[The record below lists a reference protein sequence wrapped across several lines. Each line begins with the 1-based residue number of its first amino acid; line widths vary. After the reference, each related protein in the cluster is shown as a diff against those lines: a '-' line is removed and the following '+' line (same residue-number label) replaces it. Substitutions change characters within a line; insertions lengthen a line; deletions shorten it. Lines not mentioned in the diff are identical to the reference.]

1 MFKAMAKLNH
11 LGASVVKHRR
21 AGSGAGGSKHGSAGD
36 LSRAFEETTSV
47 SSSPDLAD
55 VPRSLEAWAEQDSE
69 DFDAGAFAT
78 EHYGDAGERR
88 VARLHAVLNALQE
101 KAGDQM
107 KQNVLD
113 HHSAFVEV
121 AREISRLTDTARAL
135 RDLAAVPSDAV
146 DALLADAELGAAE
159 AKRAKTKTKTN
170 DGDVVHSA
178 SLASFAE
185 DETRRGPDGVR
196 VSDAAAALKIQAEL
210 ETLVAQRAPHAAL
223 DAAKRAAFFAETLR
237 ASAASSRGKAASEG
251 DDEASSP
258 NDADAAA
265 FSKNA
270 FSSSSSDPAAAR
282 ALLAAAA
289 SARRA
294 ATAMLAEIARE
305 EEPFDTFDVG
315 VPVYCSREPTRA
327 VSRETKNGDEG
338 NAANVDRGVC
348 VENRRAAAVFVLART
363 DASGADAARR
373 ACVARAVA
381 SSRAVRVDAELAERA
396 FSIETLSRSRNLPAG
411 YAYSPGGPAFAL
423 AACEAFFGAA
433 HALAA
438 ELAAADAADGSASS
452 ATARLWSA
460 TAASVPFARDEADA
474 FADALAARCL
484 SFPDRRE
491 TRLDARNADATP
503 GARSDARARRVLAES
518 RIALDAFFA
527 HADALAETAPAFL
540 GAAARRRVCERA
552 ALKNCL
558 EKLLFEATAASA
570 LGAGAEELLR
580 AYLDGSGDEAADAL
594 RAFAVL

>member
-1 MFKAMAKLNH
+1 MFKAMAKLN
-11 LGASVVKHRR
+11 LAASVVKHRR

-69 DFDAGAFAT
+69 DFDAGAFAA

-88 VARLHAVLNALQE
+88 VARLHAVLSALQE
-101 KAGDQM
+101 KAGNQM

-170 DGDVVHSA
+170 DGDVVRSA

-258 NDADAAA
+258 KNADAA

-270 FSSSSSDPAAAR
+270 FSKNDPAAAR
-282 ALLAAAA
+282 ALLTAAAG
-289 SARRA
+289 ARRA

-315 VPVYCSREPTRA
+315 VPVSAREPTRA

-338 NAANVDRGVC
+338 NAIKKNVSSVC
-348 VENRRAAAVFVLART
+348 VSRRAAAVFVLART

-381 SSRAVRVDAELAERA
+381 SSRAVRADADLAERA
-396 FSIETLSRSRNLPAG
+396 FSIETLSRGNLPAG

-491 TRLDARNADATP
+491 TRLDAHNTDATP
-503 GARSDARARRVLAES
+503 GAKSDARARRVLAES

>member
-1 MFKAMAKLNH
+1 MFKAMAKLN

-258 NDADAAA
+258 NDADAA
-265 FSKNA
+265 FSK
-270 FSSSSSDPAAAR
+270 SHPAAAR

-305 EEPFDTFDVG
+305 EELFDTFDVG

>member
-1 MFKAMAKLNH
+1 MFKAMAKLN

-170 DGDVVHSA
+170 DGDVVRSA

-258 NDADAAA
+258 KNEDAA

-270 FSSSSSDPAAAR
+270 SSKSAPAAAR
-282 ALLAAAA
+282 ALLTAAA

-315 VPVYCSREPTRA
+315 VPVSAREPTRA

-338 NAANVDRGVC
+338 NANVSSVC
-348 VENRRAAAVFVLART
+348 VSRRAAAVFVLART

-381 SSRAVRVDAELAERA
+381 SSRAVRTDAELAERA
-396 FSIETLSRSRNLPAG
+396 FSIETLSRGNLPAG

-491 TRLDARNADATP
+491 TRLDAHNTDATP
-503 GARSDARARRVLAES
+503 GAKSDARARRVLAES

-552 ALKNCL
+552 AIKNCL

>member
-1 MFKAMAKLNH
+1 MFKAMAKLN

-159 AKRAKTKTKTN
+159 AKRAMTKTN
-170 DGDVVHSA
+170 DGDVARRRETA
-178 SLASFAE
+178 SLASFAD
-185 DETRRGPDGVR
+185 DETKRGPDGVR

-258 NDADAAA
+258 KNEDAA

-270 FSSSSSDPAAAR
+270 SSKSDPAAAR
-282 ALLAAAA
+282 ALLTAAA

-315 VPVYCSREPTRA
+315 VPVSAREPTRA

-338 NAANVDRGVC
+338 NANVSSVC
-348 VENRRAAAVFVLART
+348 VSRRAAAVFVLART

-381 SSRAVRVDAELAERA
+381 SSRAVRTDAELAERA
-396 FSIETLSRSRNLPAG
+396 FSIETLSRGNLPAG

-491 TRLDARNADATP
+491 TRLDAHNTDATP
-503 GARSDARARRVLAES
+503 GAKSDARARRVLAES

>member
-1 MFKAMAKLNH
+1 MFKAMAKLN
-11 LGASVVKHRR
+11 LAASVVKHRR
-21 AGSGAGGSKHGSAGD
+21 AGSGAGGSRHGSVGD

-69 DFDAGAFAT
+69 DFDSGAFAA

-88 VARLHAVLNALQE
+88 VARLHAVLSALQE

-159 AKRAKTKTKTN
+159 AKRAMTKTN
-170 DGDVVHSA
+170 DGDVARRRETA
-178 SLASFAE
+178 SLASFAD
-185 DETRRGPDGVR
+185 DETKRGPDGVR

-210 ETLVAQRAPHAAL
+210 ETLIAQRAPHAAL

-258 NDADAAA
+258 KNADAA

-270 FSSSSSDPAAAR
+270 FSKNDPAAAR
-282 ALLAAAA
+282 ALLTAAAG
-289 SARRA
+289 ARRA
-294 ATAMLAEIARE
+294 ATAMLAEMARE
-305 EEPFDTFDVG
+305 EEPFDTLETLG
-315 VPVYCSREPTRA
+315 IPVSAREPTRA

-338 NAANVDRGVC
+338 NAIKKNVSSVC
-348 VENRRAAAVFVLART
+348 VSRRAAAVFVLART

-381 SSRAVRVDAELAERA
+381 SSRAVRADADLAERA
-396 FSIETLSRSRNLPAG
+396 FSIETLSRGNLPAG
-411 YAYSPGGPAFAL
+411 YAYSPEGPAFAL

-438 ELAAADAADGSASS
+438 ELAAVDAADGSAAS
-452 ATARLWSA
+452 ATAKLWSA
-460 TAASVPFARDEADA
+460 TAASMPFARDEADA

-484 SFPDRRE
+484 SFPDRR
-491 TRLDARNADATP
+491 DARLETDAWRTP
-503 GARSDARARRVLAES
+503 GARADASARRVLAES
-518 RIALDAFFA
+518 RLALDAFFA

-570 LGAGAEELLR
+570 LDARAEALLR
-580 AYLDGSGDEAADAL
+580 AYLDGAGDEAADAL

>member
-1 MFKAMAKLNH
+1 MFKAMAKLN

-170 DGDVVHSA
+170 DGDVVRSA

-258 NDADAAA
+258 KNEDAA

-270 FSSSSSDPAAAR
+270 SSKSDPAAAR
-282 ALLAAAA
+282 ALLTAAA

-305 EEPFDTFDVG
+305 EEPFDTFDVE
-315 VPVYCSREPTRA
+315 VPVSAREPTRA

-338 NAANVDRGVC
+338 NANVSSVC
-348 VENRRAAAVFVLART
+348 VSRRAAAVFVLART

-381 SSRAVRVDAELAERA
+381 SSRAVRTDAELAERA
-396 FSIETLSRSRNLPAG
+396 FSIETLSRGNLPAG

-491 TRLDARNADATP
+491 TRLDAHNTDATP
-503 GARSDARARRVLAES
+503 GAKSDARARRVLAES

-552 ALKNCL
+552 AIKNCL

>member
-1 MFKAMAKLNH
+1 M
-11 LGASVVKHRR
+11 VKHRR

-159 AKRAKTKTKTN
+159 AKRAKTKTKTKTN
-170 DGDVVHSA
+170 DGDVVRSA

-237 ASAASSRGKAASEG
+237 ASAASARGKAASEG

-258 NDADAAA
+258 KNEDAA

-270 FSSSSSDPAAAR
+270 SSKSDPAAAR
-282 ALLAAAA
+282 ALLTAAA

-315 VPVYCSREPTRA
+315 VPVSAREPTRA

-338 NAANVDRGVC
+338 NTNVSSVC
-348 VENRRAAAVFVLART
+348 DSRRAAAVFVLART

-381 SSRAVRVDAELAERA
+381 SSRAVRTDAELAERA
-396 FSIETLSRSRNLPAG
+396 FSIETLSRGNLPAG

-491 TRLDARNADATP
+491 TRLDTHNTDATP
-503 GARSDARARRVLAES
+503 GAKSDARARRVLAES

>member
-170 DGDVVHSA
+170 DGDVVRSA

-258 NDADAAA
+258 NDADAA
-265 FSKNA
+265 FSK
-270 FSSSSSDPAAAR
+270 SHPAAAR

-305 EEPFDTFDVG
+305 NEEEPFDTFDVG
-315 VPVYCSREPTRA
+315 VPVSAREPTRA

>member
-1 MFKAMAKLNH
+1 MFKAMAKLN
-11 LGASVVKHRR
+11 LAASVVKHRR
-21 AGSGAGGSKHGSAGD
+21 AGSGAGGSRHGSVGD

-69 DFDAGAFAT
+69 DFDAGAFAA

-88 VARLHAVLNALQE
+88 VARLHAVLSALQE

-159 AKRAKTKTKTN
+159 AKRAMTKTN
-170 DGDVVHSA
+170 DGDVARRRETA
-178 SLASFAE
+178 SLASFAD
-185 DETRRGPDGVR
+185 DETKRGPDGVR

-258 NDADAAA
+258 KNADNA
-265 FSKNA
+265 FSKN
-270 FSSSSSDPAAAR
+270 DPAAAR
-282 ALLAAAA
+282 ALLTAAAG
-289 SARRA
+289 ARRA
-294 ATAMLAEIARE
+294 ATAMLAEMARE
-305 EEPFDTFDVG
+305 EEPFDTLETLG
-315 VPVYCSREPTRA
+315 VPVSAREPTRA

-338 NAANVDRGVC
+338 NAIKKNVSSVC
-348 VENRRAAAVFVLART
+348 VSRRAAAVFVLART

-381 SSRAVRVDAELAERA
+381 SSRAVRADADLAERA
-396 FSIETLSRSRNLPAG
+396 FSIETLSRGNLPAG

-438 ELAAADAADGSASS
+438 ELAAVDAADGSAAS
-452 ATARLWSA
+452 ATAKLWSA

-484 SFPDRRE
+484 SFPDRR
-491 TRLDARNADATP
+491 DARLETDAATP
-503 GARSDARARRVLAES
+503 GARADASARRVLAES
-518 RIALDAFFA
+518 RLALDAFFA

-570 LGAGAEELLR
+570 LDARAEALLR
-580 AYLDGSGDEAADAL
+580 AYLDGAGDEAADAL

>member
-1 MFKAMAKLNH
+1 MFKAMAKLN

-170 DGDVVHSA
+170 DGDVVRSA

-258 NDADAAA
+258 KNEDAA

-270 FSSSSSDPAAAR
+270 SSKSIPSHYI
-282 ALLAAAA
+282 
-289 SARRA
+289 
-294 ATAMLAEIARE
+294 AELNQ
-305 EEPFDTFDVG
+305 TQ
-315 VPVYCSREPTRA
+315 
-327 VSRETKNGDEG
+327 ETKRENLRLIQDKSYC
-338 NAANVDRGVC
+338 VDK
-348 VENRRAAAVFVLART
+348 EPLQ
-363 DASGADAARR
+363 
-373 ACVARAVA
+373 
-381 SSRAVRVDAELAERA
+381 LQ
-396 FSIETLSRSRNLPAG
+396 
-411 YAYSPGGPAFAL
+411 
-423 AACEAFFGAA
+423 
-433 HALAA
+433 
-438 ELAAADAADGSASS
+438 
-452 ATARLWSA
+452 
-460 TAASVPFARDEADA
+460 
-474 FADALAARCL
+474 
-484 SFPDRRE
+484 
-491 TRLDARNADATP
+491 
-503 GARSDARARRVLAES
+503 
-518 RIALDAFFA
+518 
-527 HADALAETAPAFL
+527 
-540 GAAARRRVCERA
+540 
-552 ALKNCL
+552 
-558 EKLLFEATAASA
+558 
-570 LGAGAEELLR
+570 
-580 AYLDGSGDEAADAL
+580 
-594 RAFAVL
+594 

>member
-1 MFKAMAKLNH
+1 MFKAMAKLN

-258 NDADAAA
+258 NDADAA
-265 FSKNA
+265 FSK
-270 FSSSSSDPAAAR
+270 SHPAAAR

-294 ATAMLAEIARE
+294 ATAMLAEIARENE

>member
-1 MFKAMAKLNH
+1 MFKAMAKLN

-170 DGDVVHSA
+170 DGDVVRSA

-258 NDADAAA
+258 KNEDAA

-270 FSSSSSDPAAAR
+270 SSKSDPAAAR
-282 ALLAAAA
+282 ALLTAAA

-315 VPVYCSREPTRA
+315 VPVSAREPTRA

-338 NAANVDRGVC
+338 NANVSSVC
-348 VENRRAAAVFVLART
+348 VSRRAAAVFVLART

-381 SSRAVRVDAELAERA
+381 SSRAVRADADLAERA
-396 FSIETLSRSRNLPAG
+396 FSIETLSRGNLPAG

-491 TRLDARNADATP
+491 TRLDTHNTDATP
-503 GARSDARARRVLAES
+503 GAKSDARARRVLAES

>member
-1 MFKAMAKLNH
+1 MFKAMAKLN

-170 DGDVVHSA
+170 DGDVVRSA

-258 NDADAAA
+258 NDADAA
-265 FSKNA
+265 FSK
-270 FSSSSSDPAAAR
+270 SHPAAAR

-294 ATAMLAEIARE
+294 ATAMLAEIARENE

>member
-170 DGDVVHSA
+170 DGDVVRSA

-258 NDADAAA
+258 NDADAA
-265 FSKNA
+265 FSK
-270 FSSSSSDPAAAR
+270 SHPAAAR

-305 EEPFDTFDVG
+305 NEEEPFDTFDVKR
-315 VPVYCSREPTRA
+315 VPVSAREPTRA

-491 TRLDARNADATP
+491 TRLDVHNADATP

>member
-170 DGDVVHSA
+170 DGDVVRSA

-258 NDADAAA
+258 NDADAA
-265 FSKNA
+265 FSK
-270 FSSSSSDPAAAR
+270 SHPAAAR
-282 ALLAAAA
+282 ALLAAVA

-305 EEPFDTFDVG
+305 NEEEQFDTFDVKR
-315 VPVYCSREPTRA
+315 VPVSAREPTRA

-491 TRLDARNADATP
+491 TRLDVHNADATP

>member
-1 MFKAMAKLNH
+1 MFKAMAKLN

-258 NDADAAA
+258 NDADAA
-265 FSKNA
+265 FSK
-270 FSSSSSDPAAAR
+270 SHPAAAR

-305 EEPFDTFDVG
+305 NEEEPFDTFDVKR
-315 VPVYCSREPTRA
+315 VPVSAREPTRA

>member
-1 MFKAMAKLNH
+1 MFKAMAKLN

-170 DGDVVHSA
+170 DGDVVRSA

-258 NDADAAA
+258 KNEDAA

-270 FSSSSSDPAAAR
+270 SSKSAPAAAR
-282 ALLAAAA
+282 ALLTAAA

-315 VPVYCSREPTRA
+315 VPVSAREPTRA

-338 NAANVDRGVC
+338 NAIKKNVSSVC
-348 VENRRAAAVFVLART
+348 VSRRAAAVFVLART

-381 SSRAVRVDAELAERA
+381 SSRAVRTDAELAERA
-396 FSIETLSRSRNLPAG
+396 FSIETLSRGNLPAG

-491 TRLDARNADATP
+491 TRLDAHNTDATP
-503 GARSDARARRVLAES
+503 GAKSDARARRVLAES

>member
-1 MFKAMAKLNH
+1 MFKAMAKLN

-170 DGDVVHSA
+170 DGDVVRSA

-237 ASAASSRGKAASEG
+237 ASAASARGKAASEG

-258 NDADAAA
+258 KNEDAA

-270 FSSSSSDPAAAR
+270 SSKSDPAAAR
-282 ALLAAAA
+282 ALLTAAA

-315 VPVYCSREPTRA
+315 VPVSAREPTRA

-338 NAANVDRGVC
+338 NANVSSVC
-348 VENRRAAAVFVLART
+348 VSRRAAAVFVLART

-381 SSRAVRVDAELAERA
+381 SSRAVRTDAELAERA
-396 FSIETLSRSRNLPAG
+396 FSIETLSRGNLPAG
-411 YAYSPGGPAFAL
+411 YAYSPEGPAFAL

-491 TRLDARNADATP
+491 TRLDTHNTDATP
-503 GARSDARARRVLAES
+503 GAKSDARARRVWAES

>member
-170 DGDVVHSA
+170 DDDVVRSA

-258 NDADAAA
+258 NDADAA
-265 FSKNA
+265 FSK
-270 FSSSSSDPAAAR
+270 SHPAAAR

-305 EEPFDTFDVG
+305 NEEEQFDTFDVKR
-315 VPVYCSREPTRA
+315 VPVSAREPTRA

-491 TRLDARNADATP
+491 TRLDVHNADATP

>member
-170 DGDVVHSA
+170 DGDVVRSA

-258 NDADAAA
+258 NDADAA
-265 FSKNA
+265 FSK
-270 FSSSSSDPAAAR
+270 SHPAAAR

-305 EEPFDTFDVG
+305 NEEEQFDTFDVKR
-315 VPVYCSREPTRA
+315 VPVSAREPTRA

-491 TRLDARNADATP
+491 TRLDVHNADATP

>member
-170 DGDVVHSA
+170 DGDVVRSA

-258 NDADAAA
+258 NDADAA
-265 FSKNA
+265 FSK
-270 FSSSSSDPAAAR
+270 SHPAAAR
-282 ALLAAAA
+282 ALLAAVA

-305 EEPFDTFDVG
+305 NEEEPFDTFDVKR
-315 VPVYCSREPTRA
+315 VPVSAREPTRA

-491 TRLDARNADATP
+491 TRLDVHNADATP

>member
-1 MFKAMAKLNH
+1 MFKAMAKLN
-11 LGASVVKHRR
+11 LAASVVKHRR

-170 DGDVVHSA
+170 DGDVVRSA

-258 NDADAAA
+258 KNEDAA

-270 FSSSSSDPAAAR
+270 SSKSDPAAAR
-282 ALLAAAA
+282 ALLTAAA

-315 VPVYCSREPTRA
+315 VPVSAREPTRA

-338 NAANVDRGVC
+338 NANVSSVC
-348 VENRRAAAVFVLART
+348 VSRRAAAVFVLART

-381 SSRAVRVDAELAERA
+381 SSRAVRTDAELAERA
-396 FSIETLSRSRNLPAG
+396 FSIETLSRGNLPAG

-491 TRLDARNADATP
+491 TRLDAHNTDATP
-503 GARSDARARRVLAES
+503 GAKSDARARRVLAES

-540 GAAARRRVCERA
+540 GAAARRRVCECA

>member
-1 MFKAMAKLNH
+1 MFKAMAKLN

-159 AKRAKTKTKTN
+159 AKRAKTKTKTKTN
-170 DGDVVHSA
+170 DGDVVRSA

-237 ASAASSRGKAASEG
+237 ASAASARGKAASEG

-258 NDADAAA
+258 KNA
-265 FSKNA
+265 FSKN
-270 FSSSSSDPAAAR
+270 DPAAAR
-282 ALLAAAA
+282 ALLTAAA

-315 VPVYCSREPTRA
+315 VPVSAREPTRA

-338 NAANVDRGVC
+338 NTNVSSVC
-348 VENRRAAAVFVLART
+348 DSRRAAAVFVLART

-381 SSRAVRVDAELAERA
+381 SSRAVRTDAELAERA
-396 FSIETLSRSRNLPAG
+396 FSIETLSRGNLPAG

-438 ELAAADAADGSASS
+438 ELAAADAAD
-452 ATARLWSA
+452 
-460 TAASVPFARDEADA
+460 A

-491 TRLDARNADATP
+491 TRLDTHNTDATP
-503 GARSDARARRVLAES
+503 GAKSDARARRVLAES

>member
-170 DGDVVHSA
+170 DGDVVRSA

-258 NDADAAA
+258 NDADAA
-265 FSKNA
+265 FSK
-270 FSSSSSDPAAAR
+270 SHPAAAR
-282 ALLAAAA
+282 ALLAAVA

-305 EEPFDTFDVG
+305 NEEEPFDTFDVKR
-315 VPVYCSREPTRA
+315 VPVSAREPTRA

-491 TRLDARNADATP
+491 TRLDVHNADATP

-540 GAAARRRVCERA
+540 GAAARRRICERA

>member
-170 DGDVVHSA
+170 DGDVVRSA

-258 NDADAAA
+258 NDADAA

-270 FSSSSSDPAAAR
+270 FSKSHPAAAR

-305 EEPFDTFDVG
+305 NEEEQFDTFDVKR
-315 VPVYCSREPTRA
+315 VPVSAREPTRA

-491 TRLDARNADATP
+491 TRLDVHNADATP

>member
-170 DGDVVHSA
+170 DGDVVRSA

-258 NDADAAA
+258 NDADAA
-265 FSKNA
+265 FSK
-270 FSSSSSDPAAAR
+270 SHPAAAR

-305 EEPFDTFDVG
+305 NEEEPFDTFDVKR
-315 VPVYCSREPTRA
+315 VPVSAREPTRA

-540 GAAARRRVCERA
+540 GAAARRRVCEHA

>member
-1 MFKAMAKLNH
+1 MFKAMAKLN

-170 DGDVVHSA
+170 DGDVVRSA

-258 NDADAAA
+258 KNEDAA

-270 FSSSSSDPAAAR
+270 SSKSDPAAAR
-282 ALLAAAA
+282 ALLTAAA

-315 VPVYCSREPTRA
+315 VPVSAREPTRA

-338 NAANVDRGVC
+338 NANVSSVC
-348 VENRRAAAVFVLART
+348 VSRRAAAVFVLART

-381 SSRAVRVDAELAERA
+381 SSRAVRTDAELAERA
-396 FSIETLSRSRNLPAG
+396 FSIETLSRGNLPAG

-491 TRLDARNADATP
+491 TRLDAHNTDATP
-503 GARSDARARRVLAES
+503 GAKSDARARRVLAES

-552 ALKNCL
+552 AIKNCL

>member
-1 MFKAMAKLNH
+1 MFKAMAKLN
-11 LGASVVKHRR
+11 LAASVVKHRR
-21 AGSGAGGSKHGSAGD
+21 AGAGAGGSRHGSVGD

-69 DFDAGAFAT
+69 DFDAGAFAA

-88 VARLHAVLNALQE
+88 VARLHAVLSALQE

-159 AKRAKTKTKTN
+159 AKRAMTKTN
-170 DGDVVHSA
+170 DGDVARRRETA
-178 SLASFAE
+178 SLASFAD
-185 DETRRGPDGVR
+185 DETKRGPDGVR

-210 ETLVAQRAPHAAL
+210 ETLIAQRAPHAAL

-258 NDADAAA
+258 KNADAA

-270 FSSSSSDPAAAR
+270 FSKNDPAAAR
-282 ALLAAAA
+282 ALLTAAAG
-289 SARRA
+289 ARRA
-294 ATAMLAEIARE
+294 ATAMLAEMARE
-305 EEPFDTFDVG
+305 EEPFDTLETLG
-315 VPVYCSREPTRA
+315 VPVSAREPTRA

-338 NAANVDRGVC
+338 NAIKKNVSSVC
-348 VENRRAAAVFVLART
+348 VSRRAAAVFVLART

-381 SSRAVRVDAELAERA
+381 SSRAVRADADLAERA
-396 FSIETLSRSRNLPAG
+396 FSIETLSRGNLPAG
-411 YAYSPGGPAFAL
+411 YAYSPGDS
-423 AACEAFFGAA
+423 FGWRRARRFRRRA
-433 HALAA
+433 DPAA
-438 ELAAADAADGSASS
+438 ELAAVDAADGSAAS
-452 ATARLWSA
+452 ATATLWSA

-484 SFPDRRE
+484 SFPDRR
-491 TRLDARNADATP
+491 DARLETDAWRTP
-503 GARSDARARRVLAES
+503 GARADASARRVLAES
-518 RIALDAFFA
+518 RLALDAFFA

-570 LGAGAEELLR
+570 LDARAEALLR
-580 AYLDGSGDEAADAL
+580 AYLDGAGDEAADAL

>member
-1 MFKAMAKLNH
+1 MFKAMAKLN
-11 LGASVVKHRR
+11 LAASVVKHRR

-69 DFDAGAFAT
+69 DFDAGAFAA

-88 VARLHAVLNALQE
+88 VARLHAVLSALQE

-159 AKRAKTKTKTN
+159 AKRAMTKTN
-170 DGDVVHSA
+170 DGDVARRRETA
-178 SLASFAE
+178 SLASFAD
-185 DETRRGPDGVR
+185 DETKRGPDGVR

-258 NDADAAA
+258 KNADAA

-270 FSSSSSDPAAAR
+270 FSKNDPAAAR
-282 ALLAAAA
+282 ALLTAAA

-315 VPVYCSREPTRA
+315 VPVSAREPTRA

-338 NAANVDRGVC
+338 NANVSSVC
-348 VENRRAAAVFVLART
+348 VSRRAAAVFVLART

-381 SSRAVRVDAELAERA
+381 SSRAVRTDAELAERA
-396 FSIETLSRSRNLPAG
+396 FSIETLSRGNLPAG

-438 ELAAADAADGSASS
+438 ELAAVDAADGSAAS
-452 ATARLWSA
+452 ATAKLWSA

-491 TRLDARNADATP
+491 TRLDAHNTDATP
-503 GARSDARARRVLAES
+503 GAKSDARARRVLAES

>member
-170 DGDVVHSA
+170 DGDVVRSA

-258 NDADAAA
+258 NDADAA
-265 FSKNA
+265 FSK
-270 FSSSSSDPAAAR
+270 SHPAAAR

-315 VPVYCSREPTRA
+315 VPVSAREPTRA

-503 GARSDARARRVLAES
+503 GETSDARARRVLAES

-540 GAAARRRVCERA
+540 GAAARRRICERA